1 MRNAEVS
8 FTRLTSADKRLFDF
22 AKQKEVKQ
30 FLKEEAVRRCK
41 DEAENQEGWRS
52 GRIMKA
58 CWALTWK
65 AVPAEEQAE
74 SRAEAQA
81 NRGATNLSMDGKR
94 KAKARIVIVGF
105 QHPDL
110 GSSRYKTAA
119 PEMSTMGRMLVY
131 QLIVPN
137 GWDIEGLDMLT
148 AFLQTKSHQEEE
160 QLWTTGAPEL
170 RQALGCSDED
180 LLQIVKNLYG
190 LTTAPRALWED
201 INRACVSHEGH
212 PVVGDQCIWTWYERN
227 SEPKNEHDRFKLIG
241 VCGSN
246 VDDFIRSG
254 DNGNPRW
261 AKISDD
267 LGKAYKWGAKRTGQ
281 FRFVGTDIRQF
292 QNKEIEL
299 DQSFYIETLEDMRI
313 DPTRSSNS
321 KLELTD
327 QEMSQTRGALEAI
340 LWVAVQTQ
348 IQVAARTGILMSEL
362 SDQKSM
368 KVAQEVQE
376 LIREL

>member
-58 CWALTWK
+58 RWVLTWK
-65 AVPAEEQAE
+65 AAPAEEQAE

-94 KAKARIVIVGF
+94 KAEARIVIVGF

-212 PVVGDQCIWTWYERN
+212 PSLVISVSGPGM
-227 SEPKNEHDRFKLIG
+227 SE
-241 VCGSN
+241 
-246 VDDFIRSG
+246 
-254 DNGNPRW
+254 
-261 AKISDD
+261 
-267 LGKAYKWGAKRTGQ
+267 
-281 FRFVGTDIRQF
+281 
-292 QNKEIEL
+292 
-299 DQSFYIETLEDMRI
+299 
-313 DPTRSSNS
+313 TRSRR
-321 KLELTD
+321 
-327 QEMSQTRGALEAI
+327 MSTIGSSSLGF
-340 LWVAVQTQ
+340 
-348 IQVAARTGILMSEL
+348 VAATSMTSSGLETTGILAGPRLAMISARPISGEPSEQVN
-362 SDQKSM
+362 SDLLERISASSRTRRSNLTRASTSRRLKT
-368 KVAQEVQE
+368 
-376 LIREL
+376 